1 MHHLF
6 DSYGLWKDGIE
17 NHRRGALVAFENGE
31 ATGYGI
37 HNVEDRGT
45 LFVSP
50 GEKVYTGMIVGIHAK
65 EDDLDVNVCKKK
77 HLTNMRSS
85 TADEAIRLTP
95 PLIFSLEQAME
106 FIDDDE
112 LVEITPSA
120 IRMRKKLLE
129 RSARARLKKK
139 SENLV

>member
-1 MHHLF
+1 
-6 DSYGLWKDGIE
+6 
-17 NHRRGALVAFENGE
+17 
-31 ATGYGI
+31 
-37 HNVEDRGT
+37 EDRGT

-112 LVEITPSA
+112 
-120 IRMRKKLLE
+120 
-129 RSARARLKKK
+129 
-139 SENLV
+139 